1 MLELCRMLYLL
12 FAAGVFMFR
21 KRLVGVKDASANT
34 SSDAIKQ
41 WLHHA
46 VHTEFTLMTLLLL
59 LLKTKSTIVIC
70 HI

>member
-41 WLHHA
+41 
-46 VHTEFTLMTLLLL
+46 
-59 LLKTKSTIVIC
+59 
-70 HI
+70 